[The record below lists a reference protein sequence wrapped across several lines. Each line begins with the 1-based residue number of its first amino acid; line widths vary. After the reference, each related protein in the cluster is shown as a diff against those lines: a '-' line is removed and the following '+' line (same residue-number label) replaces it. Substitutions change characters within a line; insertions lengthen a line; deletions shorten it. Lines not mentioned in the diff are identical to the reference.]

1 MSNRISAMLF
11 IAAAGAIGLWGCASD
26 PETVI
31 MQGTA
36 IEHGKALFYD
46 QAIPGTVP
54 SGYSCATC
62 HDAENGSGN
71 ILRPGAALAGV
82 TKRASY
88 WGGQEVELLRAIN
101 QCLYYF
107 MLEDRPWTPEDT
119 DAQAIFAYLESISGE
134 GTDTKEQPF
143 TVVRD
148 IVDMQAGDSARGAK
162 VFDRACAFCHGA
174 PKTGK
179 GKSVAKAP
187 SLPDATLAAH
197 PPDKYSDLDRR
208 LVFVEKTRHGGFLG
222 YGGQMPPFSLEKL
235 SDADM
240 AEVLAFLGLY

>member
-1 MSNRISAMLF
+1 MSMHKLKQLLTMVMGGVA
-11 IAAAGAIGLWGCASD
+11 LWGCA
-26 PETVI
+26 PEPDTVI

-36 IEHGKALFYD
+36 IDHGEALFRD
-46 QAIPGTVP
+46 LALPGTVQI
-54 SGYSCATC
+54 GYSCTTC
-62 HDAENGSGN
+62 HDAENESSN

-88 WGGQEVELLRAIN
+88 WGGQEVEVLRAIN

-107 MLEDRPWTPEDT
+107 MLKDRPWTPEDT
-119 DAQAIFAYLESISGE
+119 DAQAMFAYLESISGE
-134 GTDTKEQPF
+134 DADTTEQPF

-148 IVDMQAGDSARGAK
+148 IIDLQAGDSARGSK
-162 VFDRACAFCHGA
+162 IFDHACAFCHGA
-174 PKTGK
+174 PQTGK
-179 GKSVAKAP
+179 EKSVAKAA
-187 SLPDATLAAH
+187 SLPNETLAAH

-235 SDADM
+235 SNADM
-240 AEVLAFLGLY
+240 ADLLAFLGLY